1 MTPLLLAPLGL
12 AALAALIIPLVIHIR
27 RRTEEV
33 PLDFAALRWLDILT
47 RPRSRIRFEEWLL
60 LALRLL
66 LVALLGLLLARPALP
81 GLDGDAARVLVA
93 PGIDPAAA

>member
-12 AALAALIIPLVIHIR
+12 AALAALIVPLLIHLH

-33 PLDFAALRWLDILT
+33 PVDFAALRWLDILT

-66 LVALLGLLLARPALP
+66 LVALLGLLLAQQPLSFAQ
-81 GLDGDAARVLVA
+81 AAGR
-93 PGIDPAAA
+93 